1 MCELFAM
8 TKHFGIADLRAEMGI
23 TLEEFGAIV
32 GISSKGH
39 MSTVER
45 GERPCSLG
53 VALKIEELAAGR
65 IDAASLCDDVRAA
78 RSGVHGAVHGAA
90 NSGAD
95 SPVSPD
101 SVADPIAAPASQMGE
116 AA

>member
-8 TKHFGIADLRAEMGI
+8 TKQFGIADLRAEMGK
-23 TLEEFGAIV
+23 TLEEFGVIL

-39 MSTVER
+39 MSTIER

-53 VALKIEELAAGR
+53 VALKIEELAGGR

-78 RSGVHGAVHGAA
+78 RAVVQHDAVP
-90 NSGAD
+90 SGARATE
-95 SPVSPD
+95 SPD
-101 SVADPIAAPASQMGE
+101 SGGDRIGIATAGE
-116 AA
+116 PMEDAA